1 MASWLVRSS
10 PDRSDPVLN
19 PEACFS
25 KVPGEKF
32 SHPESRGIIS
42 NLIMITELFYLHI
55 LSITRRS
62 LNTRVFRSMHRSVF
76 RYRFTKI
83 YLYRPKKVAGLSRNL
98 PLVGDTELCSWV
110 ACEQALHL
118 GLTQY
123 LFWAR
128 FGRDLGASRERIGTG
143 AR

>member
-42 NLIMITELFYLHI
+42 NLMITELFYLHT
-55 LSITRRS
+55 S
-62 LNTRVFRSMHRSVF
+62 
-76 RYRFTKI
+76 
-83 YLYRPKKVAGLSRNL
+83 
-98 PLVGDTELCSWV
+98 
-110 ACEQALHL
+110 
-118 GLTQY
+118 
-123 LFWAR
+123 
-128 FGRDLGASRERIGTG
+128 
-143 AR
+143 